1 MRVQCQIIDT
11 FNVSAVRKA
20 EISIGS
26 FRRLPV
32 RIGLPTEGKQ
42 RLPLFA
48 IVIPRGVVRINITL
62 QPGTL

>member
-42 RLPLFA
+42 R
-48 IVIPRGVVRINITL
+48 
-62 QPGTL
+62 